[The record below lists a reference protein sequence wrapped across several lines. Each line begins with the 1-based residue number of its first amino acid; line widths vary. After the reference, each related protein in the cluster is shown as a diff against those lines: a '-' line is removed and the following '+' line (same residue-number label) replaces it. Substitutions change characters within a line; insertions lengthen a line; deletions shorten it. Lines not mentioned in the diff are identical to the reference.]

1 MIVPNRH
8 SPDMQRLTDAE
19 LVDLQKTTVKMIDVL
34 KKCLKPSGFNVG
46 MNLGQVA
53 GAGIDKHMHIHIV
66 PRWKSDTNFM
76 PVISDTKIVSQSLG
90 DLYKL
95 IIKNL
100 KK

>member
-1 MIVPNRH
+1 MESLN
-8 SPDMQRLTDAE
+8 DAE
-19 LVDLQKTTVKMIDVL
+19 LIDLQKTTVTMIKVL
-34 KKCLKPSGFNVG
+34 KKCIKPEGFNVG
-46 MNLGQVA
+46 MNLGKVA
-53 GAGIDKHMHIHIV
+53 GAGIDKHMHIHVV

-76 PVISDTKIVSQSLG
+76 AVISDTKIVSQSLG